1 APPGFAFLLE
11 RFQRGR
17 NHRHQLHDDRGGD
30 VRHDAEREDREA
42 RERPARKHVEHIED
56 ATLLRA
62 EQLGELVGIDPGHR
76 YVRADAID
84 DERTQQEQ
92 QATFQVAHLRK
103 SQQRFGSS
111 QRYSALGLLSAT
123 FLSLPGRRC
132 AFSPSGAAGGGSSM
146 LPPAASIAVRAPLE
160 TSKPFTATLRLIS
173 PARITLALPADG
185 GTTPA
190 ALSAAR
196 SMVSAPSLSRS
207 DRRTS
212 AVSFRRETNPC
223 FGSRRCSGIC
233 PPSKPTLW
241 YPPARDFWPL
251 WPRPAVLPWHPNP
264 RPTRFLLLLEP
275 GAGLISLSLIAS
287 HQIGNPGYHAAVG
300 RGVGHFHRLAQL
312 PQAEAAHARAMR
324 LLAAD
329 GAVHQ
334 GDLQP
339 LGLFLGHCYPV
350 ISSTDLPRLAAIS
363 AGVFILVRPL
373 IVARTTLY
381 GLVDPR
387 HFASTFCT
395 PITSNT
401 ARIGPP
407 AMIPVP
413 SEAGCM

>member
-1 APPGFAFLLE
+1 DDKRDAVADATLGDMLPQPHQEHRAGSKGDHRGKPEHQSRFQHQAALRFERDGNAHALEQSEPQSAVPRVLSDLAPPGFAFLLE

-173 PARITLALPADG
+173 PARITLALPDDG

-251 WPRPAVLPWHPNP
+251 WPRPAVLPWQPNP

-275 GAGLISLSLIAS
+275 GAGLISL
-287 HQIGNPGYHAAVG
+287 
-300 RGVGHFHRLAQL
+300 
-312 PQAEAAHARAMR
+312 
-324 LLAAD
+324 
-329 GAVHQ
+329 
-334 GDLQP
+334 
-339 LGLFLGHCYPV
+339 
-350 ISSTDLPRLAAIS
+350 
-363 AGVFILVRPL
+363 
-373 IVARTTLY
+373 
-381 GLVDPR
+381 
-387 HFASTFCT
+387 
-395 PITSNT
+395 
-401 ARIGPP
+401 
-407 AMIPVP
+407 
-413 SEAGCM
+413 